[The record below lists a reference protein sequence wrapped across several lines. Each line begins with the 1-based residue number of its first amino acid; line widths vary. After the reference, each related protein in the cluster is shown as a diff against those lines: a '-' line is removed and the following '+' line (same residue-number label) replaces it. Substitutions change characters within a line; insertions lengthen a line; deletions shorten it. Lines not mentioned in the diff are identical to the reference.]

1 MLSWT
6 KSISIAFNNTIISH
20 VAFNT
25 IRWIQNVEW
34 KKNCKDSLKLDFAEY
49 SFYMDMNFMLELK
62 NPTTMLKIR

>member
-1 MLSWT
+1 MNS
-6 KSISIAFNNTIISH
+6 KC
-20 VAFNT
+20 
-25 IRWIQNVEW
+25 RM